1 MPPVNSLFRE
11 VSNRLDRIFK
21 SMVLAAAAGA
31 AAIAALFFF
40 SLAAFL
46 LLRLWYGTLWASVIM
61 GAVYA
66 LIALTALIAVQLLDG
81 KKAAPQAPPPPK
93 PVWQDPLVVSSALQ
107 LVKSMQPRTILTLA
121 AVGAFVAGLMLTGQ
135 NNKPT
140 DRPSDRA

>member
-1 MPPVNSLFRE
+1 MNSLFRE

-21 SMVLAAAAGA
+21 SMIFAAGAGA
-31 AAIAALFFF
+31 AAIASLFFF

-61 GAVYA
+61 GVAYA
-66 LIALTALIAVQLLDG
+66 LIALAALLAILLLG
-81 KKAAPQAPPPPK
+81 RKKATTQATPPPK

-107 LVKSMQPRTILTLA
+107 LVKSMQPRTLLTLA

-140 DRPSDRA
+140 DRPTDRI